1 MRVFF
6 MKSKA
11 DMIEKT
17 KWSGRISQADR
28 KALSDMAEQH
38 RENLLEEWEQKVNY
52 AD

>member
-1 MRVFF
+1 
-6 MKSKA
+6 
-11 DMIEKT
+11 MIEKA
-17 KWSGRISQADR
+17 KWSGRILQADI